1 MADVKKVYETNDCSP
16 TVFQINRK
24 KMKTST
30 DEMIILEMQV
40 KIIIDVPK
48 IYE

>member
-1 MADVKKVYETNDCSP
+1 MADLKKVYEANDCSP
-16 TVFQINRK
+16 AVFKINRK

-30 DEMIILEMQV
+30 DETIILEMQV
-40 KIIIDVPK
+40 KIMIDVPK